1 MPGHIQLILGLL
13 VLLSLVDVMII
24 TGFRSIY
31 RSNSIK
37 NSVNMYFNKNSNSNM
52 GLGNRN
58 RLFHLYGF
66 DEDFANAM
74 SKPLP
79 DWYQEELKERETYQK
94 EMEEY
99 RSKIAEEFRKKFDK
113 KECAILYDEKGNIVN
128 SDGSNV
134 YKGIPKTVSED
145 LIKSRFEQ
153 EELDEEKAT
162 GFYLPG
168 FFEVFPEL
176 KFKWPIWARKK
187 DGGAIE
193 CETDRDCIFP
203 QACCNHPI
211 IPGKKFCCT
220 GLGQRIMEPAYVGQ
234 EIQGD
239 VAMGRQVGENDRPE
253 DAPGTPREPWRPDP
267 NLNGY

>member
-1 MPGHIQLILGLL
+1 MSGHTQYTLLLL
-13 VLLSLVDVMII
+13 VFLVVAVVMII
-24 TGFRSIY
+24 DGFRPARSSNNMKSGISIY
-31 RSNSIK
+31 N
-37 NSVNMYFNKNSNSNM
+37 Y
-52 GLGNRN
+52 RN
-58 RLFHLYGF
+58 ILDIGTRKIDEFFRLYGF
-66 DEDFANAM
+66 DEDFANAI

-79 DWYQEELKERETYQK
+79 DWYQEELKEREIYQR
-94 EMEEY
+94 ELEEY
-99 RSKIAEEFRKKFDK
+99 RAKIAEEFKKKFDK
-113 KECAILYDEKGNIVN
+113 KECAVLYDENGNIVN

-134 YKGIPKTVSED
+134 YKGIPNTKSED
-145 LIKSRFEQ
+145 LIKSRFEK

-193 CETDRDCIFP
+193 CETDRDCRFP

-239 VAMGRQVGENDRPE
+239 IAMGRKVGENDRPE
-253 DAPGTPREPWRPDP
+253 DPPGTPREPWRPDP